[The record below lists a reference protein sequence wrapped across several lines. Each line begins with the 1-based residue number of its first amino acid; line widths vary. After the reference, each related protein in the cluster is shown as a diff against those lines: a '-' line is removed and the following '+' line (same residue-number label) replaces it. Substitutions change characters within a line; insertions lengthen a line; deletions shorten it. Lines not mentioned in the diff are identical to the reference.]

1 MKGYAVPHI
10 KDGYE
15 IALEQLKFSIYI
27 IHVQLQILFQSNL
40 RMSSTFIEFDFYHI
54 N

>member
-15 IALEQLKFSIYI
+15 IALEQLKFLIYI

-40 RMSSTFIEFDFYHI
+40 RIT
-54 N
+54 